1 MKQKYSI
8 QGMTCAACQLSV
20 QKSVATLN
28 GVKDVQVNLLTHAMT
43 VDFDE
48 SLLKSQHIVR
58 EVKEAGYGAKLWEDQ
73 TQTQIKFKQLEA
85 SSMRRRM
92 LLSILCLVPLMYV
105 AMGPMLTLPLP
116 SLLGFGLWNLL
127 IQIGL
132 TIPIIVLNH
141 RYFTVGMKRLF
152 KLDPNMDSLVAIG
165 TGAALIYS
173 FINFFIFLIAYVQD
187 DMMGMMALMNHF
199 YFESVATI
207 LALVTVGKYIEE
219 VSKSKTLGALNK
231 LLDLKPKMAIK
242 LTKEG
247 WKECLVQDI
256 QLFDRV
262 QIKPGTLI
270 PVDGKIV
277 NGTTQVN
284 QAAITGESMP
294 VDKFEGDVVIG
305 ATLNLHGV
313 IEVEVTRIGED
324 TTISKLIKLVEEAS
338 QSKAPLAKLA
348 DKISGIFVPI
358 VMIISFGA
366 FIFWLIITRDLG
378 FSLQIMVAILVIS
391 CPCALGLATPVT
403 MMVGTG
409 IGASHGIL
417 IKSAEAMEKLNKIS
431 VVVFDKTGTITKGK
445 PIVESMITIEGNRLE
460 LLQIAGSIEQ
470 KSEHPLGKAIVELME
485 HENLM
490 LKKVDNFVYAP
501 GFGVRGVVENR
512 TYRLGK
518 VLKEE
523 SVDPRVLSY
532 QSLGYTTI
540 KMTSEDRVLA
550 YFVLTDEV
558 KPSASMAIASLK
570 GMHLKTYMLTG
581 DATIVAETL
590 ASKVGIEHV
599 LADMLPEDKDGFIQ
613 QLQKEGKNVLMV
625 GDGVNDAPS
634 LVRAD
639 VGMAIGVGTDI
650 AIEAADVVLISHDL
664 TTVATALHLS
674 KKVVRNMKT
683 NLFWAFIYNLIAI
696 PIAAGLLYGYG
707 ILLNP
712 MIAALAMA
720 FSSVSVVLNALRL
733 RSFKIKKGDES
744 WHKFKY

>member
-1 MKQKYSI
+1 MKKKYSI

-20 QKSVATLN
+20 QKSVATLK
-28 GVKDVQVNLLTHAMT
+28 GVNEVQVNLLTHAMT
-43 VDFDE
+43 VDFDDT
-48 SLLKSQHIVR
+48 IVQSDTIVD
-58 EVKEAGYGAKLWEDQ
+58 EVKEAGYGAKVWEDQ
-73 TQTQIKFKQLEA
+73 HQAAVKFKQIET
-85 SSMRRRM
+85 SHMRRRM
-92 LLSILCLVPLMYV
+92 MLSILLLGPLMYI
-105 AMGPMLTLPLP
+105 AMGVMLNLPLP
-116 SLLGFGLWNLL
+116 SFLEFGLWNLL
-127 IQIGL
+127 LQITL
-132 TIPIIVLNH
+132 TVPIILLNS
-141 RYFTVGMKRLF
+141 RYFTVGVKRLM

-173 FINFFIFLIAYVQD
+173 FINMGIFFVAYLQD
-187 DMMGMMALMNHF
+187 DMMAMMALMNHF
-199 YFESVATI
+199 YFESAATI

-219 VSKSKTLGALNK
+219 LSKAKTLGALNK
-231 LLDLKPKMAIK
+231 LLDLKPKTAIRK
-242 LTKEG
+242 TKDG
-247 WKECLVQDI
+247 WETCLVQDI
-256 QLFDRV
+256 KLFDRV

-277 NGTTQVN
+277 AGTTQVN

-294 VDKFEGDVVIG
+294 VDKFEGDMVIG

-324 TTISKLIKLVEEAS
+324 TTIAKLIKLVEEAS

-358 VMIISFGA
+358 VIAISLVA
-366 FIFWLIITRDLG
+366 FIFWFIVTNDLG

-417 IKSAEAMEKLNKIS
+417 IKSAEAMEKLNDIS
-431 VVVFDKTGTITKGK
+431 AVVFDKTGTITKGK
-445 PIVESMITIEGNRLE
+445 PIVELIIPVAGNLLD

-470 KSEHPLGKAIVELME
+470 KSEHPLGKAIVERME
-485 HENLM
+485 EEHLSFKE
-490 LKKVDNFVYAP
+490 VENFVYAP
-501 GFGVRGVVENR
+501 GFGVRGVVDKQ

-518 VLKEE
+518 LTKD
-523 SVDPRVLSY
+523 DPIDPMLLSY
-532 QSLGYTTI
+532 QSQGYTTI
-540 KMTSEDRVLA
+540 KMTSNDVVLA
-550 YFVLTDEV
+550 YFLITDEV
-558 KPSASMAIASLK
+558 KPSAKHAISTLK
-570 GMHLKTYMLTG
+570 KAHLTTYMLTG
-581 DATIVAETL
+581 DAKIVADYL
-590 ASKVGIEHV
+590 ASKVGIDHV
-599 LADMLPEDKDGFIQ
+599 LADVLPEDKDAFIQ
-613 QLQKEGKNVLMV
+613 DLQTKGKKVLMI

-650 AIEAADVVLISHDL
+650 AIEAADVVLMSHDL
-664 TTVATALHLS
+664 MTVNTALLLS
-674 KKVVRNMKT
+674 KKVVQNMKT

-720 FSSVSVVLNALRL
+720 FSSISVVLNALRL
-733 RSFKIKKGDES
+733 RTFKVQKGD
-744 WHKFKY
+744 